1 MTARADRLGYIYV
14 ARLLPAVVNPVDVER
29 DPPPMSLL
37 SLRTITFLLIV
48 TASLVVLS
56 ACSTRTVTT
65 ESPTPTPEPTP
76 TEVADGAEPG
86 KPVRFQI
93 DEIDVDAEVEHVAQD
108 DQGRMDVPQEWE
120 NVAWYELGPRPG
132 EQGNS
137 VIAGH
142 YDSFSGPA
150 VFFDLRELEEGDILR
165 VITKD
170 DEEIEFEIYEIESV
184 HIDDADSDKIFGET
198 DDYNLNLVTCEGIWD
213 TETDMYDHRLIV
225 YSRMVES

>member
-1 MTARADRLGYIYV
+1 MSFRLIK
-14 ARLLPAVVNPVDVER
+14 LLAP
-29 DPPPMSLL
+29 LL
-37 SLRTITFLLIV
+37 TLMAALLLFNACTTR
-48 TASLVVLS
+48 TASNDS
-56 ACSTRTVTT
+56 PT
-65 ESPTPTPEPTP
+65 PTPTPEPTP
-76 TEVADGAEPG
+76 TEVAREFNPEPG
-86 KPVRFQI
+86 EPVRFQI

-150 VFFDLRELEEGDILR
+150 VFYDLRELEEGDILR
-165 VITKD
+165 VITED

-184 HIDDADSDKIFGET
+184 HIDDADSKKIFGDTEE
-198 DDYNLNLVTCEGIWD
+198 YNLNLVTCEGIWD

-225 YSRMVES
+225 YSRMVDPCPHPLDSDCL